1 VHFGLV
7 EEQELL
13 QETVRSFVAG
23 ECPPA
28 RRRALFE
35 AGSGH
40 DPALWKGLA
49 EIGLAGLVVPEA
61 HGGAGLE
68 LLDLALAC
76 EVLGEGALPTP
87 LPFHALACLAI
98 GAFGSQAQRARWLPA
113 LASGEAIGTI
123 ALSDA
128 AGLPQAGAGAASG
141 WGALA
146 DGGRL
151 RGEVRQVP
159 AAGIADVIVA
169 GVVGGAG
176 PGAGAL
182 ALVERGAAGAS
193 LAPASCVDRTR
204 PLFDVRFDATPCD
217 PLAGGAQ
224 AGRDVGPPAD
234 RVRDAALSLLAA
246 DAFGGA
252 WQLTRVTADHARAR
266 RQFGRPIAEFQAVKH
281 QLADMAT
288 AIETA
293 RGLYWYAAHTFDH
306 LPEESAH
313 AAALAKAH
321 VTDRAV
327 GIARAAVELHG
338 GIGFTWECDVQI
350 WLKRAMFDRVF
361 LGTPAQH
368 RARAAA
374 LAGW

>member
-49 EIGLAGLVVPEA
+49 EIGLTGLVVPEA

-87 LPFHALACLAI
+87 LAFHALACLAI
-98 GAFGSQAQRARWLPA
+98 AAGGSREQRARWLPA
-113 LASGEAIGTI
+113 LASGEAVGTI

-128 AGLPQAGAGAASG
+128 AGLPQGGAGAASG

-159 AAGIADVIVA
+159 AAEIADVIVV

-182 ALVERGAAGAS
+182 ALAERGAAGVS
-193 LAPASCVDRTR
+193 VAPASCVDRTR

-217 PLAGGAQ
+217 PLAGDAQ
-224 AGRDVGPPAD
+224 AGQDAAPPAD

-288 AIETA
+288 AIEPT
-293 RGLYWYAAHTFDH
+293 RGLFWYSAHAFDH
-306 LPEESAH
+306 LPGDAAH
-313 AAALAKAH
+313 AAAIAKAH
-321 VTDRAV
+321 ITDRAV
-327 GIARAAVELHG
+327 EIARQAVELHG

-361 LGTPAQH
+361 LGTPEQH